1 MSILN
6 TIVPLISELSVA
18 EKQALLALL
27 TVPNTSSKDEKSA
40 GKKTKK
46 VADQGEKKTR
56 KPSAYNLWYKNE
68 YPKYK
73 QEVSEEDETLKG
85 RELSKA
91 VMVKMSSVWSGMSEE
106 AKKKWSPASS
116 KEVSPASSKEVS
128 PVSSPK
134 LKPEEKK
141 EDDETIDELDNV
153 LREIEELEEEEPKKK
168 KTSAKKKEEEKKE
181 EKPKAKGKATKTSK

>member
-6 TIVPLISELSVA
+6 TIVPLIPQLSVA

-27 TVPNTSSKDEKSA
+27 TVPNTSSASKDNDEKPT

-46 VADQGEKKTR
+46 EGEKKTR

-68 YPKYK
+68 YAKYK
-73 QEVSEEDETLKG
+73 EKVSEEDETLKG

-91 VMVKMSSVWSGMSEE
+91 VMVKMSSVWSGMTEE

-116 KEVSPASSKEVS
+116 AEVT

-134 LKPEEKK
+134 LKAEEKK
-141 EDDETIDELDNV
+141 EDDDTIDELENV
-153 LREIEELEEEEPKKK
+153 LREIEELEDEEPKKK
-168 KTSAKKKEEEKKE
+168 TSTKKKVTEE
-181 EKPKAKGKATKTSK
+181 EKPKAKAKATKTSK